1 MAGETPPAQDAK
13 AQHAHAENGQRPR
26 FGNRDSGEKAFRLR
40 VKPSCEVQDIGV
52 PAAAVIPECQG
63 PKTLPSRITVEGP
76 DERASCGVIGVDFTA
91 ARVASAAQVAIGEV
105 AD

>member
-1 MAGETPPAQDAK
+1 MAGETPLAQDAE